1 MKARYNSRTW
11 LNSLNSDSTGSVVAF
26 DGDVMLWNKEP
37 TLSVFLEISDCRNK
51 VRLHMNE
58 DDSKENFIQ
67 KMTILKDEIQLFI
80 NHLERTK

>member
-1 MKARYNSRTW
+1 MKIRYNSRTW

-26 DGDVMLWNKEP
+26 DGDVTLWNKELTP
-37 TLSVFLEISDCRNK
+37 STFLEISDCRNK
-51 VRLHMNE
+51 IRLHMNE
-58 DDSKENFIQ
+58 DDNKEHFIQ